1 MKGQAVRFLRFT
13 VFKSCGILIRIL
25 KVWGDSF
32 GDGRRKEKSSRRPS
46 GAGEAALSE
55 RGIGRLRG
63 SRGLGAA
70 HNLPQTPALYYGIP
84 QKDVNAIAHQLLD
97 RYGSFGQVFAAD
109 YEQLLETP
117 GMTASAALLLKIVPQ
132 LSRRYVEAVAE
143 SVDVLDSSEKI
154 GKFLIPKFLGRTE
167 EVVYLL
173 CLNNACRL
181 LRCDLLSEGTL
192 NGAQVDVRRLVEIAF
207 QCKAINVVLAHNHPH
222 GLSRPSSQDIRMTQN
237 LAPTLKQ
244 LNLELLDHFIVSG
257 NEYVSMMEMGYLGV
271 KRVRDFDF

>member
-1 MKGQAVRFLRFT
+1 METAEGKKNLHAGHRERVKQRF
-13 VFKSCGILIRIL
+13 
-25 KVWGDSF
+25 
-32 GDGRRKEKSSRRPS
+32 RKE
-46 GAGEAALSE
+46 
-55 RGIGRLRG
+55 
-63 SRGLGAA
+63 GLDGFED
-70 HNLPQTPALYYGIP
+70 HEVLELLLYYGIP

-154 GKFLIPKFLGRTE
+154 GKFLIPKFLGRTD

-222 GLSRPSSQDIRMTQN
+222 GLSRPSSQEAFLRSSSSGSKSSNRHPRIRQN
-237 LAPTLKQ
+237 RCAGVASAGIVLAGPFRLSSS
-244 LNLELLDHFIVSG
+244 NLRENS
-257 NEYVSMMEMGYLGV
+257 
-271 KRVRDFDF
+271 

>member
-1 MKGQAVRFLRFT
+1 M
-13 VFKSCGILIRIL
+13 
-25 KVWGDSF
+25 
-32 GDGRRKEKSSRRPS
+32 
-46 GAGEAALSE
+46 
-55 RGIGRLRG
+55 
-63 SRGLGAA
+63 
-70 HNLPQTPALYYGIP
+70 
-84 QKDVNAIAHQLLD
+84 
-97 RYGSFGQVFAAD
+97 
-109 YEQLLETP
+109 
-117 GMTASAALLLKIVPQ
+117 
-132 LSRRYVEAVAE
+132 AE

-192 NGAQVDVRRLVEIAF
+192 NGSQVDVRRLVEIAF

-257 NEYVSMMEMGYLGV
+257 NEYVSMMELGYLGV

>member
-1 MKGQAVRFLRFT
+1 METAEGKKNLHAGHRERVKQRF
-13 VFKSCGILIRIL
+13 
-25 KVWGDSF
+25 
-32 GDGRRKEKSSRRPS
+32 RKE
-46 GAGEAALSE
+46 
-55 RGIGRLRG
+55 
-63 SRGLGAA
+63 GLDGFED
-70 HNLPQTPALYYGIP
+70 HEVLELLLYYGIP

-192 NGAQVDVRRLVEIAF
+192 NGSQVDVRRLVEIAF

-244 LNLELLDHFIVSG
+244 LNLELLDHIIVSG
-257 NEYVSMMEMGYLGV
+257 NEYVSMMELGYLGI